1 MPKILAFDIEANALL
16 LDASRVWCMTVQDV
30 NTEEIW
36 SFTEDT
42 MAEGVALLQTADM
55 LVAHNGVGYDV
66 PVLERTYGTRLPKCL
81 DTLLVSRVVYSDS
94 FNHPLGGNSLEDW
107 GRFLNCHKQKYDGDF
122 DAYTPEMMQ
131 YNIQDVKLLT
141 KIYKYQIRFFRRFQ
155 QAIKLEH
162 EVAKIITQQVLNG
175 FTLDLEKAHA
185 LKATLDAATVEAE
198 KKIDEICPPTTTIRV
213 VKDGWM
219 AGDYK
224 FKNIG
229 EAKAFGIRRIDLVQ
243 CTKTIT
249 TVNKLNCNSGTQII
263 EAMHK
268 LYGWKPSKFSEKGNP
283 TVDDKVLK
291 SIDNPLAKAIVEHRL
306 LKKRTEFVESWL
318 ACVQPS
324 GRVHGSII
332 TNGAPT
338 GRMSHSNP
346 NMAQVPKVGK
356 PWGFECRSCW
366 KPRDGWVLVGADAS
380 GLELRMLAHELAQW
394 DGGDYA
400 NVILN
405 GDIHVVNQKAA
416 GLATRDQAK
425 TFIYGLIYG
434 AGDAKLGSIVGGSAS
449 RGRKLRASFERAV
462 PAYGLLRSRVSQDH
476 KTTKILY
483 GIDGRPLPVRSEHA
497 ALNTLLQSHGAVVM
511 KQALVLFHES
521 AKEFWHVFAYCAN
534 VHDEIQI
541 ECDPSVATTLGNL
554 LVQSIRRAGEVL
566 GIRCRLDGEFKI
578 GTNWAETH

>member
-107 GRFLNCHKQKYDGDF
+107 GRFLNCHKQKYDGGF

-141 KIYKYQIRFFRRFQ
+141 KIYKYQTRFFRRFQ

-198 KKIDEICPPTTTIRV
+198 KKIDEICPPTTTVRV

-229 EAKAFGIRRIDLVQ
+229 EAKAFGIRRIDLIQ

-291 SIDNPLAKAIVEHRL
+291 GIDNPLAKAIVEHRL

-318 ACVQPS
+318 ACVMLS

-449 RGRKLRASFERAV
+449 RGRKLRDSFEKSV
-462 PAYGLLRSRVSQDH
+462 PAYARFKARVLQDH
-476 KTTKILY
+476 KNTKILY
-483 GIDGRPLPVRSEHA
+483 GLDGRPLPVRSDHA

-541 ECDPSVATTLGNL
+541 ECDPSVATTLGKL

-578 GTNWAETH
+578 GNNWAETH